1 MELRAL
7 SGFGAV
13 GLETRVSGGPKKQD
27 IASEKHSRV
36 DERVLPEKATSNLNA
51 GKVPIRMRILRK
63 PG

>member
-1 MELRAL
+1 M

-13 GLETRVSGGPKKQD
+13 VLEICLSDGPKKQD

-36 DERVLPEKATSNLNA
+36 DERVLSEKATSNLNA